1 MSGSSRPPETF
12 PKSVRLRRTRDYRRV
27 QGRGRRLRTRHI
39 LVLYEPGSASG
50 SRFGITVS
58 RKVGNS
64 VTRNRVKRWLRESIR
79 QHRSELRGTWDV
91 VFIANPRAS
100 SAGQEAI
107 TSEVC
112 FVFHRLG
119 EGTS

>member
-1 MSGSSRPPETF
+1 MSASSKSPQTF
-12 PKSVRLRRTRDYRRV
+12 PKGIRLRQTREYRRV
-27 QGRGRRLRTRHI
+27 QGRGHRLRTRHL
-39 LVLYEPGSASG
+39 LVLFLPGRLDG

-64 VTRNRVKRWLRESIR
+64 VIRNRVKRWIREAIR
-79 QHRSELRGTWDV
+79 CHRTEVAGCWDV

-100 SAGQEAI
+100 SAGQESI

-112 FVFHRLG
+112 SVFFQLSERNG
-119 EGTS
+119 